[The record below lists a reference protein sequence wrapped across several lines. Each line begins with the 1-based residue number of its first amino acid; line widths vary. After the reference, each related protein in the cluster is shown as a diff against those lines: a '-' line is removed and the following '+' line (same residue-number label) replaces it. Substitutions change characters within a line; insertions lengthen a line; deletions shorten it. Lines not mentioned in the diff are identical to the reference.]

1 VQSKTPSAI
10 RAFIAVPL
18 PHETIQQLLAPVEE
32 LRAVC
37 RAAKIEA
44 GWSRP
49 EGWHLTL
56 KFLGPVAADQLPL
69 LQDKL
74 PACAARHA
82 AFALQFSGFG
92 VFPDAHRPR
101 VLWVGVEADEGA
113 RAIESLAREIE
124 AMTAALGYP
133 AEERPYSAH
142 LTVGRIRT
150 PRSSHDLASWLER
163 HRADR
168 LASMKVDQVAL
179 MRSDSGPGGA
189 VYTPVAQFPLSHPAP
204 TESQ

>member
-1 VQSKTPSAI
+1 MSEREARAEQSI

-18 PHETIQQLLAPVEE
+18 PPETIERLKPPVEE

-44 GWSRP
+44 SWSRP

-56 KFLGPVAADQLPL
+56 KFLGPVAADQLPP
-69 LQDKL
+69 LQEQL

-82 AFALQFSGFG
+82 AFALQFNGFG
-92 VFPDAHRPR
+92 VFPDARRPR

-113 RAIESLAREIE
+113 SSIEALAREIE
-124 AMTAALGYP
+124 VMTAALGYP
-133 AEERPYSAH
+133 AEERTYSAH
-142 LTVGRIRT
+142 LTVGRIRNM

-163 HRADR
+163 HGMNRETGR
-168 LASMKVDQVAL
+168 LAAMRVEQVAL
-179 MRSDSGPGGA
+179 MRSDAGPGGA
-189 VYTPVAQFPLSHPAP
+189 VYTPVAVFPLG
-204 TESQ
+204 